1 MHQTTRRLTAGAA
14 TLAAVSLLLAG
25 CASAPASS
33 NTTGPASAGG
43 TALPV
48 SNGFKPC
55 IVSDS
60 GGFDDKSFNSLGL
73 QGVTDA
79 ATALG
84 VDYVK
89 VQSEG
94 ESDYQPNMDS
104 LVAQGCTT
112 IVATGYLL
120 ADATKAAA
128 TANPGVNFLMI
139 DDTSISLPN
148 VKSIVFDT
156 SQSGYLVGYAAASYS
171 KSGIVATY
179 GGAQIPPVTLYMDGF
194 ALGVAKYNADKSAD
208 VKLLG
213 WNFDTQQGSFTGNF
227 TDTNAAKVLSQG
239 FIEQGADL
247 ILPVGGPIYQGTV
260 AAIRD
265 SGKGEALLGVD
276 TDMAVS
282 DPTDAD
288 LFLTSIARDM
298 PLSISSVIED
308 DAAGTFDNA
317 PFVGTLANKGVAISP
332 FHDFADR
339 VDPAL
344 QSEIDALQAQIIDG
358 TVTLDSPSAP

>member
-1 MHQTTRRLTAGAA
+1 MNTTARRLSTGAA
-14 TLAAVSLLLAG
+14 ALAAVSLLLAG

-33 NTTGPASAGG
+33 GTTAAAGSAAPSV
-43 TALPV
+43 TA
-48 SNGFKPC
+48 GFLPC

-60 GGFDDKSFNSLGL
+60 GGFDDKSFNALGL

-79 ATALG
+79 AAALG
-84 VDYVK
+84 VKYVK

-120 ADATKAAA
+120 ADATKATA
-128 TANPGVNFLMI
+128 TANPNVNFLMI
-139 DDTSISLPN
+139 DDTSITLPN

-156 SQSGYLVGYAAASYS
+156 SQSGYLVGYASASYS

-194 ALGVAKYNADKSAD
+194 ALGVAKYNADKSKS

-213 WNFDTQQGSFTGNF
+213 WDFATQQGAFTGNF
-227 TDTNAAKVLSQG
+227 TDINAAKVLSQG

-298 PLSISSVIED
+298 PLSISSVIEK
-308 DAAGTFDNA
+308 DASGTFDNTA
-317 PFVGTLANKGVAISP
+317 FVGTLANKGVAISP
-332 FHDFADR
+332 FHDFESK

-344 QSEIDALQAQIIDG
+344 QGEIDALQASIIDG
-358 TVTLDSPSAP
+358 SITIDSPSAP